1 MQIKDIFA
9 KDILRP
15 INGVVMADQQDEFVV
30 WQELEEYVVTKE
42 LDNHFKK
49 FFEAYFQGFDSP
61 VDPEVTGRM
70 GIWVSGF
77 FGSGKS
83 HFIKILSY
91 LISNR
96 EVRNPKNGRS
106 RKAIDFFESKIK
118 DPLFLADF
126 KKLARSPAD
135 VILFNIDSKAD
146 ARDGR
151 GAVLNTFWR
160 VFNEKRGFSPG
171 SLHLAEIEGYLEK
184 QNKYEEFR
192 KVFRST
198 YGSDWEKERDAYSL
212 LKDEIV
218 EALSEVLGKDRKYAE
233 EWFEK
238 SEQQFV
244 ISPERFANQVKEYL
258 DTKGTKHR
266 IIFLVDEVGQFIGN
280 DTHLMLN
287 LQTLVEDLGRICQG
301 RALVV
306 VTSQEDID
314 AVIGQLKSAK
324 DHDFSKI
331 QGRFKTRISLSS
343 SNTDE
348 VIQIRLLEKKEKARQ
363 ELLDLYADKGDII
376 KNQLSFTQ
384 DTPTFKNYSGGE
396 DFVANYPFTPYQF
409 QLVQKIFESIRKAGA
424 TGLHLS
430 RGERSMLDAFQSAAK
445 IVSGQNIGCLVPLY
459 HFYPCIESFLDTSVK
474 RSIEQAGENRGL
486 QNPFDV
492 QILQTLFLIR
502 YVNTMKP
509 TIDNLV
515 TLSIN
520 EVDTDRLSLKRNI
533 QDSLNR
539 LEKENLISRNGD
551 LYYFLTDEERE
562 VSREIKNVEIS
573 SSEETKLLGEVIF
586 DEILKGKNKHRYIPY
601 RNDYALNRICDSQFH
616 GSKAENELSLE
627 FITPLF
633 EEYSEYNQAKCIL
646 RSSEYNDRIL
656 IKIPDNQELTL
667 EVRRY
672 LQTEKFIRL
681 RNDAAASQTLKQIL
695 RDKADENRQ
704 RKLRI
709 TALLDELILNSEYY
723 VLGQSLTIKANKSQS
738 AIEEALDFLIK
749 NIFRKFSYLKLHDNP
764 QAEIKAVLYADDL
777 AQQQLKLDVGEN
789 PTEDLKE
796 VMRYIDLKLGSNQPV
811 LLDQLVNHFSKR
823 DYGWPEWE
831 TVLIAAKL
839 FMAGSIQFVTTEGE
853 NLSPKDALSPLTKTH
868 QWKTVRIFKRKK
880 RGEEEIKKARDLG
893 KELFG
898 TIGPDGQD
906 QLAQFLKEQL
916 ASWRRDLERFQPIAN
931 TGKYPGRNEIRECLD
946 LTEKLHDIYDSYEF
960 IGSFNEKKNELLKAH
975 DDIHDIK
982 GFYTNQIKAWDLMQ
996 EALHQYDQNITS
1008 LEKDPEAAQS
1018 LSKLRQIFES
1028 PKPYGEIKNVTGLIA
1043 KVKEV
1048 NDSIVE
1054 RERKSALTKV
1064 EEKIN
1069 QLNKVLNE
1077 KKADTDL
1084 RNRTLYPI
1092 QEIKRKIGSETS
1104 VPKISYLSGDELTEC
1119 FHKALE
1125 DIEIAL
1131 QKNEDQPIKQ
1141 VKTLKPASLF
1151 TKTYIET
1158 QDDVEEY
1165 LDNLR
1170 KELMDAIKNN
1180 KRVRL
1185 V

>member
-1 MQIKDIFA
+1 VQIKDIFA

-171 SLHLAEIEGYLEK
+171 SLHLAEIERYLEK

-258 DTKGTKHR
+258 DTKGAKHT
-266 IIFLVDEVGQFIGN
+266 IIFLVDEIGQFIGN

-363 ELLDLYADKGDII
+363 QLLDLYADKGDII

-430 RGERSMLDAFQSAAK
+430 RGERSMLDAFQTAAK
-445 IVSGQNIGCLVPLY
+445 IISDENVGCLVPLY

-492 QILQTLFLIR
+492 QMLQTLFLIR

-509 TIDNLV
+509 NIDNLV

-551 LYYFLTDEERE
+551 LFYFLTDEERE

-601 RNDYALNRICDSQFH
+601 RNDYPLNRICDSQFH

-633 EEYSEYNQAKCIL
+633 EEYNEYNQAKCIL

-656 IKIPDNQELTL
+656 IKIPDNQELIL

-681 RNDAAASQTLKQIL
+681 RNDASASQTLKQIL

-723 VLGQSLTIKANKSQS
+723 ALGQSLTIKANKSQS
-738 AIEEALDFLIK
+738 AIEEALDFLIR
-749 NIFRKFSYLKLHDNP
+749 NIFRKFSYLKLHENP
-764 QAEIKAVLYADDL
+764 QGEIKAVLYADDL
-777 AQQQLKLDVGEN
+777 AQQQLKIDAGED

-811 LLDQLVNHFSKR
+811 LLDQLVNHFTKR

-831 TVLIAAKL
+831 IVLIVAKL
-839 FMAGSIQFVTTEGE
+839 FMAGSIQLVTTEGE
-853 NLSPKDALSPLTKTH
+853 NLSPKDALGPLTKTH

-906 QLAQFLKEQL
+906 QLAQFLKEGL
-916 ASWRRDLERFQPIAN
+916 ASWKRDLERFQPIAN
-931 TGKYPGRNEIRECLD
+931 TGKYPGHNEIRECLE
-946 LTEKLHDIYDSYEF
+946 LVGKLHDICDSYEF

-975 DDIHDIK
+975 DDIYDIK
-982 GFYTNQIKAWDLMQ
+982 GFYNNQIKTWDLMQ
-996 EALHQYDQNITS
+996 EALHQYNQNITS
-1008 LEKDPEAAQS
+1008 LEKDPEAARS

-1028 PKPYGEIKNVTGLIA
+1028 LKPYGEIKNVTGLIA

-1054 RERKSALTKV
+1054 KERQSALTKV

-1084 RNRTLYPI
+1084 RNKTLYPI

-1104 VPKISYLSGDELTEC
+1104 VPKISYLSGDELAEC

-1131 QKNEDQPIKQ
+1131 QKEEDQPIKQ

-1180 KRVRL
+1180 NRVRL